1 MRTIAFPVVILLA
14 GCAAAPVKEAPAT
27 TIARFSA
34 SASDRA
40 LPRGWQPLII
50 NRTKTPTVYRLE
62 RDPATQEVVLH
73 ATADA
78 AASGL
83 RQRLDVDSGAWPVVR
98 WRWRVVDLIVG
109 ADNQDRYSEDSPV
122 RLMLFFDGD
131 KSTLPFTEQLLMET
145 AKLLTGHELPFS
157 TLMYIWENRLPVG
170 TVLPNSFTS
179 QVKMIVA
186 GSGAEAGLGQWKDF
200 ERNYVED
207 YQRAF
212 GSPPGRLV
220 GVGIMTDTDNTGER
234 IEAFYGD
241 IELRRAR

>member
-1 MRTIAFPVVILLA
+1 MRKLAIPLVILVA
-14 GCAAAPVKEAPAT
+14 GCAATPVVEPPAT
-27 TIARFSA
+27 TIAPFSA
-34 SASDRA
+34 GASGTA
-40 LPRGWQPLII
+40 LPKGWQPLII
-50 NRTKTPTVYRLE
+50 NRMKTPTEYRLE
-62 RDPATQEVVLH
+62 RDPVSREIVLH
-73 ATADA
+73 ATANA

-83 RQRLDVDSGAWPVVR
+83 RQRLDVESGAWPVVR

-131 KSTLPFTEQLLMET
+131 KSLLPLSEQVLMET
-145 AKLLTGHELPFS
+145 ARLLTGQELPFS

-179 QVKMIVA
+179 QVKMIVV
-186 GSGAEAGLGQWKDF
+186 GSGHDIGLEQWKAF

-207 YQRAF
+207 YRRAF
-212 GSPPGRLV
+212 GAPPGRLI

-241 IELRRAR
+241 VELKRAH

>member
-1 MRTIAFPVVILLA
+1 MRMAAFSVLTLLA
-14 GCAAAPVKEAPAT
+14 GCAAAPVTEAPAT
-27 TIARFSA
+27 AVTPFSA
-34 SASDRA
+34 SAGGSA
-40 LPRGWQPLII
+40 LPKGWQPLII
-50 NRTKTPTVYRLE
+50 NRTKTPTEYRLE
-62 RDPATQEVVLH
+62 RDPETQTIVLH

-83 RQRLDVDSGAWPVVR
+83 RQRLDIDSSAWPVVR

-122 RLMLFFDGD
+122 RMMLFFDGD
-131 KSTLPFTEQLLMET
+131 KSTLPITEQILMET
-145 AKLLTGHELPFS
+145 ARLLTGHELPFS

-179 QVKMIVA
+179 QVKMLVA
-186 GSGAEAGLGQWKDF
+186 GSGPDERLGQWKVF
-200 ERNYVED
+200 ERNFVED
-207 YQRAF
+207 YLRAF

-220 GVGIMTDTDNTGER
+220 GVGIMTDTDNTRER

-241 IELRRAR
+241 IELKRAR

>member
-1 MRTIAFPVVILLA
+1 MRAVAIPIVILLA
-14 GCAAAPVKEAPAT
+14 GCAAVPVVDAPAT
-27 TIARFSA
+27 SIAPFSA
-34 SASDRA
+34 GGAT
-40 LPRGWQPLII
+40 LPKGWQPLII
-50 NRTKTPTVYRLE
+50 NRTKTPTEYRLA
-62 RDPATQEVVLH
+62 RDPVTREIVLH

-83 RQRLDVDSGAWPVVR
+83 RQQLDVDPGASPVVR

-109 ADNQDRYSEDSPV
+109 ADNQDRYAEDSPV

-131 KSTLPFTEQLLMET
+131 RSALPIKEQMMMET
-145 AKLLTGHELPFS
+145 ARLLTGQELPYS
-157 TLMYIWENRLPVG
+157 TLMYIWENRFPVG

-179 QVKMIVA
+179 QVKMLVA
-186 GSGAEAGLGQWKDF
+186 GSGPDVRLGQWKDF

-207 YQRAF
+207 YRRAF
-212 GSPPGRLV
+212 GASPGRLI

-241 IELRRAR
+241 IELKRAP

>member
-1 MRTIAFPVVILLA
+1 MRAVAIPIVILLA
-14 GCAAAPVKEAPAT
+14 GCAAVPVVDAPAT
-27 TIARFSA
+27 SIAPFSA
-34 SASDRA
+34 GGAT
-40 LPRGWQPLII
+40 LPKGWQPLII
-50 NRTKTPTVYRLE
+50 NRTKTPTEYRLA
-62 RDPATQEVVLH
+62 RDPVTREIVLH

-83 RQRLDVDSGAWPVVR
+83 RQQLDVDPGAWPVVR

-109 ADNQDRYSEDSPV
+109 ADNQDRYAEDSPV

-131 KSTLPFTEQLLMET
+131 KSALPIKEQLMMET
-145 AKLLTGHELPFS
+145 GRLLTGQELPYS
-157 TLMYIWENRLPVG
+157 TLMYIWENRFPVG

-179 QVKMIVA
+179 QVKLFVA
-186 GSGAEAGLGQWKDF
+186 GSGPDVLLGQWKDF

-207 YQRAF
+207 YRRAF
-212 GSPPGRLV
+212 GASPGRLI

-241 IELRRAR
+241 IKLKRAP

>member
-1 MRTIAFPVVILLA
+1 MRITAFSVVILLA
-14 GCAAAPVKEAPAT
+14 GCAAAPVAEAPAAAIT
-27 TIARFSA
+27 PFSA
-34 SASDRA
+34 SASGSA
-40 LPRGWQPLII
+40 LPKGWQPLII
-50 NRTKTPTVYRLE
+50 NRTKTRTEYRLE
-62 RDPATQEVVLH
+62 RDPETKTIVLH
-73 ATADA
+73 AMADA

-83 RQRLDVDSGAWPVVR
+83 RQRLDIDSSAWPVVR

-131 KSTLPFTEQLLMET
+131 RSTLPISEQILMET
-145 AKLLTGHELPFS
+145 ARLLTGHELPFS

-170 TVLPNSFTS
+170 AVLPNSFTS

-186 GSGAEAGLGQWKDF
+186 GSGPDGRLGQWKVF
-200 ERNYVED
+200 EHNYVED
-207 YQRAF
+207 YRRAF
-212 GSPPGRLV
+212 RRPPGRLV

-241 IELRRAR
+241 IELKPGR

>member
-1 MRTIAFPVVILLA
+1 MRAVAIPIVILLA
-14 GCAAAPVKEAPAT
+14 GCAAVPVVDAPAT
-27 TIARFSA
+27 SIAPFSA
-34 SASDRA
+34 GGET
-40 LPRGWQPLII
+40 LPKGWQPLII
-50 NRTKTPTVYRLE
+50 NRTKTPTEYRLA
-62 RDPATQEVVLH
+62 RDPVTREIVLH

-83 RQRLDVDSGAWPVVR
+83 RQPLDVDPAASPVVR

-109 ADNQDRYSEDSPV
+109 ADNQDRYAEDSPV

-131 KSTLPFTEQLLMET
+131 KSALPLKEQMMMET
-145 AKLLTGHELPFS
+145 ARLLTGQELPYS
-157 TLMYIWENRLPVG
+157 TLMYIWENRFPVG

-179 QVKMIVA
+179 QVKMFVA
-186 GSGAEAGLGQWKDF
+186 GSGPDVRLGQWKDF

-207 YQRAF
+207 YRRAF
-212 GSPPGRLV
+212 GASPGRLV

-241 IELRRAR
+241 IELKRAP

>member
-1 MRTIAFPVVILLA
+1 MRAVAIPIVVLLT
-14 GCAAAPVKEAPAT
+14 GCAAAPIVDAPAAAIT
-27 TIARFSA
+27 PFSA
-34 SASDRA
+34 GGAT
-40 LPRGWQPLII
+40 LPKGWQPLII
-50 NRTKTPTVYRLE
+50 NRTKTPTEYRLA
-62 RDPATQEVVLH
+62 RDPVTREIVLH
-73 ATADA
+73 AKADA

-83 RQRLDVDSGAWPVVR
+83 RQQLDVDPVAWPVVR

-131 KSTLPFTEQLLMET
+131 KSALPIKEQMMMET
-145 AKLLTGHELPFS
+145 ARLLTGQELPYS
-157 TLMYIWENRLPVG
+157 TLMYIWENRFPVG

-179 QVKMIVA
+179 QVKLFVV
-186 GSGAEAGLGQWKDF
+186 GSGPDVRLGQWKDF

-207 YQRAF
+207 YRRAF
-212 GSPPGRLV
+212 GASPGRLI

-241 IELRRAR
+241 IELKRAP